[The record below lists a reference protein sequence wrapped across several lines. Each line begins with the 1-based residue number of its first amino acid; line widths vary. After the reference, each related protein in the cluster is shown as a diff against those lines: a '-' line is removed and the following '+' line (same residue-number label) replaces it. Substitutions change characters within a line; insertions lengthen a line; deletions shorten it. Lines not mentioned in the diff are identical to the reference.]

1 MDIPVIDL
9 HILKLILMVITHSI
23 FSLSSF
29 LFIIAFALDK
39 DIPFLNSVVAVTVIS
54 FIFFNRCI
62 AIDAYEYIRNGR
74 ENLPSVAEDDL
85 ARNILKTFTRPKEP
99 KEPKGPKTKD
109 IKKKFKKNKSLR
121 LDIIKNIKPIVEC
134 NDHSLVMKFISRKMH
149 YIVINI
155 ILTVIFLV
163 KLEKQ
168 KYIPFLI
175 LWLSYHFNP

>member
-23 FSLSSF
+23 FSLSSL

-39 DIPFLNSVVAVTVIS
+39 DVPFLNSVVAITVIS

-74 ENLPSVAEDDL
+74 EDLPSVAEDNL
-85 ARNILKTFTRPKEP
+85 ARNILKTFTRSKN
-99 KEPKGPKTKD
+99 KNKD
-109 IKKKFKKNKSLR
+109 KKKKFKKNKSLR

-155 ILTVIFLV
+155 ILTVIFLI